1 MNNDL
6 MNRLLELIKE
16 YKVTKLIQFGSSLE
30 SFDDSK
36 DLDFAC
42 DGLYDKNF
50 FRFGASLE
58 KLFNKP
64 VDLIPLQP
72 ANSFVNH
79 IISTGKVIYESK
91 IN

>member
-6 MNRLLELIKE
+6 LIRLIELIKE

-30 SFDDSK
+30 SYEDSK
-36 DLDFAC
+36 DIDFAC
-42 DGLYDKNF
+42 DGLYDKKF
-50 FRFGASLE
+50 FSFGASLE

-72 ANSFVNH
+72 SNSFVIH
-79 IISTGKVIYESK
+79 IISTGKVIYDSK